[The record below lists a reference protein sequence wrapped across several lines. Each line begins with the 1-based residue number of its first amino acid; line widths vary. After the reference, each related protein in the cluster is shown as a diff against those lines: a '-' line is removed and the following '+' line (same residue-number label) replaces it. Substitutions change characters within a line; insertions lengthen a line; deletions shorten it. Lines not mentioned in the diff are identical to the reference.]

1 MIDFIE
7 FLCSFIG
14 ILALP
19 QTDTHLHKQH
29 DELLGKHDKY
39 PPNTSMCHHF
49 SIIYMYVRV
58 RVHIA
63 LHTLSIPYPFV
74 WRKMTKIRT
83 PCKSRQKINRF
94 FNFTTLDQYDLCIL
108 VFLWIW
114 GFVLKF
120 LFFLPHTI
128 YAHLHTWLFQ
138 RSVQTFYITS
148 RMMPS
153 PLLPLQLLNQW
164 KRNAHYVI
172 LLK

>member
-1 MIDFIE
+1 MKFKKKKNWGKKEQQPSSQIEMIDFIE

-94 FNFTTLDQYDLCIL
+94 FNFTTLDQYDLCVL

-114 GFVLKF
+114 GFVLNIF
-120 LFFLPHTI
+120 ST
-128 YAHLHTWLFQ
+128 
-138 RSVQTFYITS
+138 
-148 RMMPS
+148 
-153 PLLPLQLLNQW
+153 
-164 KRNAHYVI
+164 AHYMHI
-172 LLK
+172 CTHGFFKNQYKHFT